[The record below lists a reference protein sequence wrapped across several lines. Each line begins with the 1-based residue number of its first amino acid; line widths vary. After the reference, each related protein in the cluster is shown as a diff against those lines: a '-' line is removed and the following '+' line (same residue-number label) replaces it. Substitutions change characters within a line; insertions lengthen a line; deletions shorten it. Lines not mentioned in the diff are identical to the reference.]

1 MSKSIVVDRVKVI
14 TEMARQNLTVEEL
27 AQKAGVGRSAV
38 IKMRKG
44 QPVWRTTA
52 WHVANALGVSV
63 EYLDRKRT
71 VKRYKVYVYN
81 TAEKFWDCYEV
92 LAEDPVDAR
101 NVAVQRL
108 IDETGHG
115 LDVYEVTDV
124 CEVKE

>member
-1 MSKSIVVDRVKVI
+1 MSKSIVVDRVKVVA
-14 TEMARQNLTVEEL
+14 EMARQNLTGEEL

-52 WHVANALGVSV
+52 GHVATALGVTV
-63 EYLDRKRT
+63 EYLEGKRT

-81 TAEKFWDCYEV
+81 TVDKFWDCYEV

-124 CEVKE
+124 CEIKD

>member
-14 TEMARQNLTVEEL
+14 AEMARQNMTGEEL
-27 AQKAGVGRSAV
+27 AQKAGVGRNAV

-52 WHVANALGVSV
+52 GHVAAALGVTV
-63 EYLDRKRT
+63 EYLEGKRT

-81 TAEKFWDCYEV
+81 TVDKFWDCYEV

-101 NVAVQRL
+101 NVTVQRL

-115 LDVYEVTDV
+115 LNVYEVIDV

>member
-14 TEMARQNLTVEEL
+14 TEMARQNLNGEEL

-52 WHVANALGVSV
+52 GHVAAALGVSV
-63 EYLDRKRT
+63 EYLEGKRV

-81 TAEKFWDCYEV
+81 TVDKFWDCYEV
-92 LAEDPVDAR
+92 LADDPVDAR
-101 NVAVQRL
+101 NVTVQRL

-115 LDVYEVTDV
+115 LDIYEIADV

>member
-14 TEMARQNLTVEEL
+14 TEMARQNLTTEEL
-27 AQKAGVGRSAV
+27 SLKAGVGRNA
-38 IKMRKG
+38 IWKMRKG

-52 WHVANALGVSV
+52 GHVAAALGVSV
-63 EYLDRKRT
+63 EYLEGKRV

-81 TAEKFWDCYEV
+81 TVDKFWDCYEV

-115 LDVYEVTDV
+115 LDVYELADV

>member
-14 TEMARQNLTVEEL
+14 TEMARQNLTGEEL

-52 WHVANALGVSV
+52 GHVAAALGVTV
-63 EYLDRKRT
+63 EYLEGKRT

-81 TAEKFWDCYEV
+81 TVDKFWDCYEV

-101 NVAVQRL
+101 NVTVQRL

-115 LDVYEVTDV
+115 LNVYEVIDV
-124 CEVKE
+124 CEIKD